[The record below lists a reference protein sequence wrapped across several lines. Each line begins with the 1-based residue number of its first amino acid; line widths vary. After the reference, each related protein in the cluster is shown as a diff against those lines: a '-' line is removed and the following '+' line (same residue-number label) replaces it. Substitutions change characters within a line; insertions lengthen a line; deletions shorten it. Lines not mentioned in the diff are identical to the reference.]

1 MTKYPGS
8 QILYEIGTRTDL
20 AKSYGVSE
28 RTIYRW
34 LAKAA
39 KESGITPEL
48 KTKYPGAK
56 KIEKFKGTRKQLA
69 MRYGVSERTAYRWIN
84 KARAEGAAP
93 ESRLPKSKY
102 PGAHILLEDG
112 TNKEIAE
119 RYNVSTRTIQRWMK
133 KAEKEV
139 SEEPKTPDQKKAE
152 EFDEEEWKA
161 TQEEITTPDDEQQKF
176 EDEFFQEEAN
186 KEEIDEKE
194 QVLEQIGQILLDNPF
209 LVSESSIFRDLLPEE
224 QTQYLDAYIQYQYD
238 LDEHQFYDP
247 ETHTMSF
254 DPDFVSNINIW
265 GDEFE
270 EWVNKQFSSDMYEVP
285 Y

>member
-1 MTKYPGS
+1 MASKYPGF
-8 QILYEIGTRTDL
+8 QILYEVGTRAEL
-20 AKSYGVSE
+20 AQSYGVSE
-28 RTIYRW
+28 RTLYRW

-39 KESGITPEL
+39 KETGTTPEL

-69 MRYGVSERTAYRWIN
+69 MKYGVSERTVYRWIN
-84 KARAEGAAP
+84 KARSQGAAP
-93 ESRLPKSKY
+93 QSRLPKSKY
-102 PGAHILLEDG
+102 PGTNILLEEG
-112 TNKEIAE
+112 TNREISD
-119 RYNVSTRTIQRWMK
+119 RYNVSIRTIQRWKK

-139 SEEPKTPDQKKAE
+139 AGETT
-152 EFDEEEWKA
+152 
-161 TQEEITTPDDEQQKF
+161 TQEEINTPEEISTPEEEQQRF
-176 EDEFFQEEAN
+176 EEEFYQEEAQTDETQTDE
-186 KEEIDEKE
+186 KDEKE
-194 QVLEQIGQILLDNPF
+194 QLLEQINQILLDNPF

-247 ETHTMSF
+247 ETHTMNF